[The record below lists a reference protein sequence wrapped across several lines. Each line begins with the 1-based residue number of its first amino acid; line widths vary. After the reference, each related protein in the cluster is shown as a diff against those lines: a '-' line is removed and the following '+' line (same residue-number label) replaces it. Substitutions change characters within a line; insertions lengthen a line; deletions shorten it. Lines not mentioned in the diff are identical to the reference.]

1 MMRRHHLQLAAPLRV
16 FRVVS
21 PFIDDGEVDILADGL
36 LRNVSAKLARRL
48 SLLLALLAFFAASGA
63 VFTASGRASFGFQSG
78 SFESTFLEEDRSP
91 DVHAGSHPFALTTGF
106 KFNIKM
112 VGVNPVPDE
121 DAKDIEVALP
131 AGFVGNPTATPR
143 CSAELF
149 TKQNRHRIL
158 AQGSCPTDTQVGV
171 AQVAITTA
179 GEGEPSI
186 LVVGVYN
193 LIAPPGVPAEFG
205 LDPAGIPIV
214 ILPRVRTGGD
224 YGVTAVSKSIPQ
236 AQRVFEIKTTLWG
249 APSAPVHDGERGEC
263 LGEDGVPFYEGKH
276 CPVEASNKPFLTLPA
291 SCPSGPLATVL
302 YGDSWQNPVP
312 FSTNVEEGFALHL
325 PQVVREIAFN
335 HGDGRSAVGVSDC
348 ERLDFSPTVSVRP
361 DTEAAG
367 APTGVSAEVSLPQG
381 ENANGL
387 AEADLKKAVVAL
399 PAGMS
404 ISPSAANE
412 LQACT
417 DTPEPPAHPGEAA
430 RPGGEIELYTA
441 AEVRCPDASKVGTVE
456 IETPLLETP
465 LEGSVYVAQQ
475 GLNPFHSLL
484 ALYVVAEGSGVTV
497 KLAGEVHA
505 DQSTGQLTT
514 TFNGLP
520 AFAGHPAIEGNPQQP
535 FSHLRLKFFG
545 GPRAAL
551 MTPRACGT
559 YSVTGAL
566 TPWGRSLP
574 VAFSQPFEV
583 KTGCESGFSPSF
595 VAGTVSNQAGAF
607 SPFTLTLS
615 RTDQEQGFKQLSV
628 RIPPGLL
635 GMLSKVQLC
644 GEPQAAKGECPE
656 ASKIGHVTVGAGPG
670 PDPVYVPQAGK
681 PQDPVYLT
689 GPYNGAP
696 FGLSV
701 VVPAEAG
708 PFTLGPPVVVRSAIE
723 VDPRTA
729 QIAIKSDP
737 FPTILEGV
745 SLDIKT
751 IHIDIDREGFIFNPT
766 DCERLSVGGAVL
778 SDQGATA
785 GVSSRFQAAN
795 CATLGFKPK
804 FSASTKAHPSHANGA
819 SLTVKVGY
827 PRGTQANIAAV
838 KVSLP
843 KQLPSRLTTLQHA
856 CPEATFA
863 ANPASCP
870 PESVVG
876 TATATTPVL
885 NVPVT
890 GPAYLVSHG
899 GAAFPDLIMILQG
912 QGVTVELV
920 GNTGIKAGIT
930 TSTFASVPD
939 VPISSFEVNLPQGPH
954 SALTENL
961 PVKSKGSFCSS
972 KLVMPTAI
980 AAQNGL
986 QIKQSTKVAV
996 TGCPKKVK
1004 AKKAKAKK
1012 RK

>member
-1 MMRRHHLQLAAPLRV
+1 MAFLRLARTVQRRYGARVGLCVLVCLMLGGMFAAP
-16 FRVVS
+16 
-21 PFIDDGEVDILADGL
+21 
-36 LRNVSAKLARRL
+36 
-48 SLLLALLAFFAASGA
+48 AL
-63 VFTASGRASFGFQSG
+63 ASFGFRPG
-78 SFESTFLEEDRSP
+78 SFENLALDENGMP
-91 DVHAGSHPFALTTGF
+91 VVQAGSHSLDLTTSFKFKLTTGLSGEP
-106 KFNIKM
+106 I
-112 VGVNPVPDE
+112 PDGSV
-121 DAKDIEVALP
+121 KDIEAALP
-131 AGFVGNPTATPR
+131 AGFVGNPTVTPR
-143 CSAELF
+143 CPIPLF
-149 TKQNRHRIL
+149 YTPNPKEAFGL
-158 AQGSCPTDTQVGV
+158 SGASCPDDTQVGV
-171 AQVAITTA
+171 ARVEITPS
-179 GEGEPSI
+179 GEGAPVPLTLGI
-186 LVVGVYN
+186 YN
-193 LIAPPGVPAEFG
+193 LVAPPGVPAEFG
-205 LDPAGIPIV
+205 FNPVGIAVVLKPE
-214 ILPRVRTGGD
+214 VRTGGD
-224 YGVTAVSKSIPQ
+224 YGVTVASKDANQTLRIFG
-236 AQRVFEIKTTLWG
+236 VKTTFWG
-249 APSAPVHDGERGEC
+249 VPSAASHDGERGEC
-263 LGEDGVPFYEGKH
+263 LGGLGEKFKLGVEHP
-276 CPVEASNKPFLTLPA
+276 CPVETGGRPFLRLPT
-291 SCPSGPLATVL
+291 SCPEGPFTTTIYA
-302 YGDSWQNPVP
+302 DSWEDPAA
-312 FSTNVEEGFALHL
+312 SMELEG
-325 PQVVREIAFN
+325 VKEVAFN
-335 HGDGRSAVGVSDC
+335 HDAGGHPVGITGCD
-348 ERLDFSPTVSVRP
+348 RLGFNPTVSVRP

-367 APTGVSAEVSLPQG
+367 APTGVSAEVSLPQN
-381 ENANGL
+381 ENVRGL

-399 PAGMS
+399 PAGVS

-417 DTPEPPAHPGEAA
+417 DTPEPPAHPGDAA

-441 AEVRCPDASKVGTVE
+441 TDVRCPNASKVGTVE

-475 GLNPFHSLL
+475 GQNPFGSLL

-505 DQSTGQLTT
+505 DHTTGQLTT

-520 AFAGHPAIEGNPQQP
+520 AFAGHAATEGNPQQP

-551 MTPRACGT
+551 MTPRACGA
-559 YSVTGAL
+559 YNVTGAF
-566 TPWGRSLP
+566 TPWSTPLP
-574 VAFSQPFEV
+574 VVFSQPFEV
-583 KTGCESGFSPSF
+583 KTSCESGFSPSF
-595 VAGTVSNQAGAF
+595 VAGTVSNQAGGF
-607 SPFTLTLS
+607 SPLSLTLS
-615 RTDQEQGFKQLSV
+615 RSDQEQGFKQLSV
-628 RIPPGLL
+628 RTPPGLL

-708 PFTLGPPVVVRSAIE
+708 PFTLGPPVIVRSAIE
-723 VDPRTA
+723 VDRRTS
-729 QIAIKSDP
+729 QVTIKSDP
-737 FPTILEGV
+737 FPTILEGIQ
-745 SLDIKT
+745 LDIKT

-766 DCERLSVGGAVL
+766 DCEPLSMGGAVL

-785 GVSSRFQAAN
+785 QVSSRFQAAN

-804 FSASTKAHPSHANGA
+804 FTAATAAHPTRVNGA
-819 SLTVKVGY
+819 SLSVKVGY
-827 PRGTQANIAAV
+827 PQGAQANIAAV

-863 ANPASCP
+863 ANPATCSP
-870 PESVVG
+870 QSLVG

-885 NVPVT
+885 NEPVK

-899 GAAFPDLIMILQG
+899 GAAFPDLVMILQG

-920 GNTGIKAGIT
+920 GNTGIKKGIT

-961 PVKSKGSFCSS
+961 PVKSKGNFCTS
-972 KLVMPTAI
+972 KLVMPTTL
-980 AAQNGL
+980 AAQNGM
-986 QIKQSTKVAV
+986 QIQQSTKVAV
-996 TGCPKKVK
+996 TGCPKTKQVK
-1004 AKKAKAKK
+1004 KGKARVK
-1012 RK
+1012 RRR